1 MQNLHH
7 NEVPFLLDTCHIL
20 CMDLPI
26 TTTTIA
32 DEWLNNSIFP
42 DNNKFI
48 MVNGWVVIYAGA

>member
-1 MQNLHH
+1 MG
-7 NEVPFLLDTCHIL
+7 
-20 CMDLPI
+20 LPI

-48 MVNGWVVIYAGA
+48 TVNGWVVIYAGA